1 MSRLRE
7 EETGAMSRLREE
19 ETGAMSR
26 LREEETGAMRQAR
39 LMKARSWRR
48 VGRRVAVLSA
58 SALIL
63 TSCGQ
68 WRGVANVPLPGG
80 PGTES
85 GSTTLYV
92 QMPETLALN
101 ANSRVRVRDVF
112 VGRVR
117 KIELINWVPTLTVD
131 LEPGIVLPKNTLAK
145 IGQTSLL
152 GSQHVE
158 LNPPEHPSAEK
169 LRNGDTIPLAQSSA
183 YPTIERTLAGI
194 SGILTGGGIP
204 NIETIQTEVFN
215 ILNGRADQI
224 RDFLGRLDT
233 FTNELNQQRH
243 DITRA
248 IDSTNRLLNIVAARN
263 DTLDRVLTEFPPL
276 IQHFADT
283 RELFADAVT
292 ALGRLSA
299 AADDTLS
306 NSNANLHTNLQNLQ
320 RPLKQLARSAPYLVE
335 ALKLILTVPFNI
347 ENIPKAVRG
356 DYINVSLT
364 IDLTLSSVDNAFL
377 SGTGVSGML
386 RALEQAWGR
395 DPATMIP
402 DVRFTP
408 NPHDAPGGPLVERGE

>member
-1 MSRLRE
+1 MSE
-7 EETGAMSRLREE
+7 EQR
-19 ETGAMSR
+19 
-26 LREEETGAMRQAR
+26 GAMRQR
-39 LMKARSWRR
+39 TWGR
-48 VGRRVAVLSA
+48 VGRRMAVLA
-58 SALIL
+58 VAALTL

-68 WRGVANVPLPGG
+68 WRGIANVALPGG
-80 PGTES
+80 PGTQA
-85 GSTTLYV
+85 GHTTVYV

-117 KIELINWVPTLTVD
+117 KIELINWTPTLTLD
-131 LEPGIVLPKNTLAK
+131 LEPGIKLPKNSLAK

-158 LNPPEHPSAEK
+158 INPPDKNPSTEMLK
-169 LRNGDTIPLAQSSA
+169 NGDTIPLSQSSA

-204 NIETIQTEVFN
+204 NIEVIQTEVFN

-224 RDFLGRLDT
+224 HDFLGKLDT
-233 FTNELNQQRH
+233 FTTELNAQRD

-248 IDSTNRLLNIVAARN
+248 IDSTNKLLDIVAKRN
-263 DTLDRVLTEFPPL
+263 DTLDKVLTEFPPL
-276 IQHFADT
+276 IQHFAET

-292 ALGRLSA
+292 ALGRLSKA
-299 AADDTLS
+299 SDETLS
-306 NSNANLHTNLQNLQ
+306 GTNANLHTNLQNLQ
-320 RPLKQLARSAPYLVE
+320 RPLKQLTRSAPYVAR
-335 ALKLILTVPFNI
+335 ALRLLLTLPFNI
-347 ENIPKAVRG
+347 DNVSKAIRG
-356 DYINVSLT
+356 DYINVSLNL
-364 IDLTLSSVDNAFL
+364 DLTLSSVDNAFL

-402 DVRFTP
+402 DIRFTP